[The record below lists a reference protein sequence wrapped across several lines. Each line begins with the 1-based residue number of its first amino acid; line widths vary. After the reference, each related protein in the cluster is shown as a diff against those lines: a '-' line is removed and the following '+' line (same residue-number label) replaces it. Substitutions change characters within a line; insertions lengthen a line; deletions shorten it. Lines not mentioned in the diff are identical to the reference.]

1 MKQTPLKIKYVLD
14 KVSKFGITLTKKDS
28 AIKFSDK
35 NITMIMINKEPA
47 FFHYGEEV
55 VPTLKYLLKA
65 MILPT
70 VTVDMGAV
78 KFVVNGADIMR
89 PGIVDI
95 GTFDSG
101 EFIVIIDVNNKMPL
115 AVGIANMDSSEMES
129 VSSGKVVKN
138 IHYVGDEIWK
148 FA

>member
-1 MKQTPLKIKYVLD
+1 
-14 KVSKFGITLTKKDS
+14 
-28 AIKFSDK
+28 
-35 NITMIMINKEPA
+35 
-47 FFHYGEEV
+47 
-55 VPTLKYLLKA
+55 